1 MNDNNYSGFS
11 FEPMDENSYRHMQS
25 YGGGSMPPEP
35 KKKKGMAVK
44 IVALALSC
52 ALLGGIGGAGAVA
65 IALRNDVP
73 QQSTA
78 LDAPQDAQ
86 QEDKNEQQ
94 TPDTEEEKQPVVMT
108 PVTSGVIHVATN
120 EEGKNLS
127 PADVYASYSG
137 SVVGI
142 SCETTMNVY
151 GQVSTAATAGTGFIL
166 SEDGYILTNNHVIEG
181 ADSIRVSLLDGT
193 SYDAVV
199 VGAESDND
207 LALLKID
214 VTGLKPVAIGKSADL
229 MVGEMVCA
237 IGNPL
242 GELTDSL
249 TVGYVS
255 ALDREINTDGT
266 PINMLQTDCAINP
279 GNSGGPLFDMNGNV
293 IGITTAKYA
302 SDQIEGLGFA
312 IPIDDAMAI
321 VADLLQYGYVTGKA
335 YMGLTPVTITE
346 TYAYYYNMPVGV
358 YVSSVVEGSAAEKAG
373 IKQADIILKLGEYE
387 VETVT
392 DLSSALKKYRAGDT
406 TSVTVWR
413 SGEELTLDITFD
425 EKPADTTVEVPAQQ
439 PEQGQ
444 QGEGQYQLPEGYD
457 PFGGLFDGFF
467 GFGG

>member
-1 MNDNNYSGFS
+1 MNENKNYSGFS
-11 FEPMDENSYRHMQS
+11 FEPMDENSYRHTYS
-25 YGGGSMPPEP
+25 YGGYRPEEP

-44 IVALALSC
+44 IVALALAC
-52 ALLGGIGGAGAVA
+52 ALLGGVGGAGAVA
-65 IALRNDVP
+65 LAFRNDVS
-73 QQSTA
+73 Q
-78 LDAPQDAQ
+78 DATVVDTPQDTQQNDVQEPAQ
-86 QEDKNEQQ
+86 D
-94 TPDTEEEKQPVVMT
+94 PVTMT

-120 EEGKNLS
+120 EEGKSLS
-127 PADVYASYSG
+127 PADVYASYAG

-151 GQVSTAATAGTGFIL
+151 GQVSTAATAGTGFVL
-166 SEDGYILTNNHVIEG
+166 SQDGYILTNNHVIDG

-193 SYDAVV
+193 SYDATV
-199 VGAESDND
+199 VGAEADND

-214 VTGLKPVAIGKSADL
+214 VTGLKPVAIGKSSGL
-229 MVGEMVCA
+229 VVGEMVCA

-321 VADLLQYGYVTGKA
+321 VSDLLEYGYVTGKA
-335 YMGLTPVTITE
+335 YMGITPVTITE

-358 YVSSVVEGSAAEKAG
+358 YVSSVVEGSAAETAG
-373 IKQADIILKLGEYE
+373 IKQADIVLKLGERE
-387 VETVT
+387 VKTIT
-392 DLSSALKKYRAGDT
+392 DLSSALKKFHAGDT
-406 TSVTVWR
+406 TTVTVWR
-413 SGEELTLDITFD
+413 SGEEMTLTITFD
-425 EKPADTTVEVPAQQ
+425 EKPAVNKEEPAVMPNQSQQ
-439 PEQGQ
+439 NS
-444 QGEGQYQLPEGYD
+444 GQYQLPEGYD

>member
-11 FEPMDENSYRHMQS
+11 FEPMDEASYRHTNY
-25 YGGGSMPPEP
+25 YGGNSPMNP

-65 IALRNDVP
+65 FAFRAGDN
-73 QQSTA
+73 QMQTS
-78 LDAPQDAQ
+78 Q
-86 QEDKNEQQ
+86 QEQLNDLQ
-94 TPDTEEEKQPVVMT
+94 TPEIEQENQNAVVMS
-108 PVTSGVIHVATN
+108 PVTSGVIHVASN
-120 EEGKNLS
+120 NEGKGLT

-151 GQVSTAATAGTGFIL
+151 GQISTAATAGTGFIL
-166 SEDGYILTNNHVIEG
+166 SADGYILTNNHVIDG

-193 SYDAVV
+193 SYDAKV
-199 VGAESDND
+199 VGAEADND

-214 VTGLKPVAIGKSADL
+214 VTGLKPVAVGKSSDL
-229 MVGEMVCA
+229 VVGEMVCA

-302 SDQIEGLGFA
+302 SDEIEGLGFA

-321 VADLLQYGYVTGKA
+321 VADLMQYGYVTGKA

-346 TYAYYYNMPVGV
+346 SYAYYYNMPVGV
-358 YVSSVVEGSAAEKAG
+358 YVSSVVKDSAADKAG
-373 IKQADIILKLGEYE
+373 IKQADIILMLGEYE
-387 VETVT
+387 AKSITE
-392 DLSSALKKYRAGDT
+392 LSSALKKFRAGDT
-406 TSVTVWR
+406 TTVTVWR
-413 SGEELTLDITFD
+413 GGEEITLDITFD
-425 EKPADTTVEVPAQQ
+425 EKPADTTVEVPAEQQ
-439 PEQGQ
+439 PQ
-444 QGEGQYQLPEGYD
+444 QGNNQTQIPEGYD
-457 PFGGLFDGFF
+457 PFGDLFGGFF
-467 GFGG
+467 GYGG

>member
-1 MNDNNYSGFS
+1 MNDSNYSGFS

-25 YGGGSMPPEP
+25 YGGGNTPQEP

-52 ALLGGIGGAGAVA
+52 ALLGGVGGAGAVA
-65 IALRNDVP
+65 LAFRNDVP
-73 QQSTA
+73 QDSTM
-78 LDAPQDAQ
+78 QDAQ
-86 QEDKNEQQ
+86 QNDVVG
-94 TPDTEEEKQPVVMT
+94 EESQDPVMMT

-120 EEGKNLS
+120 EESKGLS

-151 GQVSTAATAGTGFIL
+151 GQISTAATAGTGFIL
-166 SEDGYILTNNHVIEG
+166 SQDGYILTNNHVIAG
-181 ADSIRVSLLDGT
+181 ANAIRVNLLDGT

-199 VGAESDND
+199 VGAEADND

-214 VTGLKPVAIGKSADL
+214 ATGLKPVAIGKSSSL
-229 MVGEMVCA
+229 VVGEMVCA

-266 PINMLQTDCAINP
+266 PINMLQTDCAINS

-302 SDQIEGLGFA
+302 SDEIEGLGFA
-312 IPIDDAMAI
+312 IPIDEAMAI

-335 YMGLTPVTITE
+335 YLGITPVTITE
-346 TYAYYYNMPVGV
+346 TYAYYYKMPVGV
-358 YVSSVVEGSAAEKAG
+358 YVSSVMKDSAAEKAG
-373 IKQADIILKLGEYE
+373 MKQADIILKLGEYE
-387 VETVT
+387 VETIT
-392 DLSSALKKYRAGDT
+392 DLSSALKKFRAGDT
-406 TSVTVWR
+406 STITIWR
-413 SGEELTLDITFD
+413 SGEEMTLDITFD
-425 EKPADTTVEVPAQQ
+425 EKPADTTVEQPAEQ

-444 QGEGQYQLPEGYD
+444 QGNGQYQLPEGYD

>member
-11 FEPMDENSYRHMQS
+11 FEPMDENSYRHIQPS
-25 YGGGSMPPEP
+25 GGNTPKEP
-35 KKKKGMAVK
+35 KKKKGAAMK
-44 IVALALSC
+44 IIALALSC

-65 IALRNDVP
+65 IALRASDQP
-73 QQSTA
+73 QATTQGAQLS
-78 LDAPQDAQ
+78 QDAG
-86 QEDKNEQQ
+86 KQ
-94 TPDTEEEKQPVVMT
+94 TTENGSTVVMS
-108 PVTSGVIHVATN
+108 PVSSGVIHVATN
-120 EEGKNLS
+120 EEGKSLS
-127 PADVYASYSG
+127 PADVYASYSEA
-137 SVVGI
+137 VVGI

-151 GQVSTAATAGTGFIL
+151 GQISTAATAGTGFVL
-166 SEDGYILTNNHVIEG
+166 TADGYILTNNHVIAG

-199 VGAESDND
+199 VGAEADND

-214 VTGLKPVAIGKSADL
+214 VTGLKPVAIGNSDEL
-229 MVGEMVCA
+229 MVGEQVCA

-312 IPIDDAMAI
+312 IPINDAMLI
-321 VADLLQYGYVTGKA
+321 VADLLEYGYVTGKA
-335 YMGLTPVTITE
+335 YMGITPVTITE

-358 YVSSVVEGSAAEKAG
+358 YVSSVSEDSAAQKAG
-373 IKQADIILKLGEYE
+373 IKQADIILKLGDREILTY
-387 VETVT
+387 T
-392 DLSSALKKYRAGDT
+392 DLAAALKHFRAGDT
-406 TSVTVWR
+406 TDVTVWR
-413 SGEELTLDITFD
+413 SGEELSLSITFD
-425 EKPADTTVEVPAQQ
+425 EKPPVAEEEAEQPQQ
-439 PEQGQ
+439 EQPQ
-444 QGEGQYQLPEGYD
+444 QGNGQYQLPDGYN
-457 PFGGLFDGFF
+457 PFGGLFGDFF
-467 GFGG
+467 GFG